1 MQMGKLTSLPNIGPK
16 LESQLQEAGIETISD
31 LRSVGSREAWLR
43 ILSRDPS
50 ACMMRLSALE
60 GALQGVRW
68 QKLDEATKKD
78 LREFY
83 RQYKNKVEQKLF
95 ICYPRCTTCQKAQKW
110 LDQQGLRYLPRDI
123 QSENPRE
130 DELREWHARS
140 GLPLKKF
147 FNTSGMQYRALG
159 LKDKLPAM
167 SEAEQLALL
176 ASDGMLVKRPILV
189 DKDVVLI
196 GFKESEWEK
205 GLIK

>member
-1 MQMGKLTSLPNIGPK
+1 MGELTNLPNIGPK
-16 LESQLQEAGIETISD
+16 LESQLQEVGIETIAE
-31 LRSVGSREAWLR
+31 LRTVGSREAWLR

-68 QKLDEATKKD
+68 QKLDESTKQD

-83 RQYKNKVEQKLF
+83 RQSKGKVEQRLF
-95 ICYPRCTTCQKAQKW
+95 ICYPKCTTCQKAQKW
-110 LDQQGLRYLPRDI
+110 LDQQGLRYVVRNI
-123 QSENPRE
+123 QSENPLE

-140 GLPLKKF
+140 GLPLKKL
-147 FNTSGMQYRALG
+147 FNTSGIQYRSLG
-159 LKDKLPAM
+159 LKDKLTEM

-189 DKDVVLI
+189 DKDVVLV
-196 GFKESEWEK
+196 GFKEPDWQAPLK
-205 GLIK
+205 K

>member
-1 MQMGKLTSLPNIGPK
+1 MGELTSLTNIGPK
-16 LESQLQEAGIETISD
+16 LEIQLQEIGIETIAD

-50 ACMMRLSALE
+50 ACIMRLSALE

-68 QKLDEATKKD
+68 QKLDEATKQD
-78 LREFY
+78 LRAFY
-83 RQYKNKVEQKLF
+83 RQFKGKVEQRLF
-95 ICYPRCTTCQKAQKW
+95 ICYAKCTTCQKAQKW
-110 LDQQGLRYLPRDI
+110 LDQQGLSYVQRDI
-123 QSENPRE
+123 QSDNPRE
-130 DELREWHARS
+130 DELRKWHARS

-159 LKDKLPAM
+159 LKDKLAKM

-196 GFKESEWEK
+196 GFKESDWQK
-205 GLIK
+205 GLVK

>member
-1 MQMGKLTSLPNIGPK
+1 MGELTSLPNIGPK
-16 LESQLQEAGIETISD
+16 LENQLQEAGIETISD

-43 ILSRDPS
+43 ILCQDPS
-50 ACMMRLSALE
+50 ACLMRLSALE

-68 QKLDEATKKD
+68 QKLDEATKQD
-78 LREFY
+78 LRAFY
-83 RQYKNKVEQKLF
+83 QQSKGKVEERLF
-95 ICYPRCTTCQKAQKW
+95 ICYPKCTTCQKAQKW
-110 LDQQGLRYLPRDI
+110 LDSKGLSYGQRDI
-123 QSENPRE
+123 QTDNPSKL
-130 DELREWHARS
+130 ELQKWHART

-147 FNTSGMQYRALG
+147 FNTNGMQYRALG